1 VPERALRPPSLLQ
14 ALTPLLFLVLALICA
29 VYLYADDA
37 SFGANQIGLMLA
49 TGVAGLVG
57 LRNRMRWQDIQD
69 SLVHGVALAVV
80 PIFILLSVGAL
91 IGTWILS
98 GTVPMLIVYGMELMH
113 PAYFY
118 PATCLVCAIVALAIG
133 SSWTVAG
140 TLGVALIGV
149 AQGMDMSV
157 PITAGAII
165 SGAYFGDKMSPISD
179 TTIIAPAAAG
189 AELFAHIRHL
199 TWTTFPALAIALV
212 LFTLIG
218 SGQGGAAPGDG
229 FGNLPDL
236 LASHYNLGWHLLIPM
251 AVLFALAMLR
261 FPAYPAILLC
271 AILGGAF
278 AVVFQPELVVA
289 LADNPD
295 IPRPMA
301 LLSGAWKAL
310 FEGYQSATGNAAV
323 DALLSRGGMISM
335 LTTVWLIICAL
346 GFGAVMERTGLLERM
361 IRSVLTKAKS
371 AGSLIAATIATA
383 FGTNVVAA
391 DQYMALVLPGRLYQP
406 EFKRRGLDP
415 VNLSR
420 ALEDGGTITSPL
432 VPWNTCGAYM
442 AATLGVATLDYLPY
456 AFFNL
461 AGPVVAVAMA
471 YAGFRIILSP
481 PPVDKAPNPA
491 STPLPANAPASA
503 PASASVAA
511 VDDAN
516 VRPAGQGPFQPA
528 AAQGSQPAPAKAGPV
543 NP

>member
-1 VPERALRPPSLLQ
+1 MSEASRRDPSLLQ
-14 ALTPLLFLVLALICA
+14 ALTPLLFLVLALACA

-37 SFGANQIGLMLA
+37 SFGANQVGLMLA
-49 TGVAGLVG
+49 TGVAAVVG
-57 LRNRMRWQDIQD
+57 LRNRMPWHEIQD

-80 PIFILLSVGAL
+80 PLFILLSVGAL

-118 PATCLVCAIVALAIG
+118 PATCVVCAIVALSIG

-149 AQGMDMSV
+149 AQGMDMSL

-179 TTIIAPAAAG
+179 TTIVAPAAAG

-199 TWTTFPALAIALV
+199 TWTTFPSLVIALV
-212 LFTLIG
+212 LFTIIGLSQG
-218 SGQGGAAPGDG
+218 SGGDAEL
-229 FGNLPDL
+229 GNLAEQL
-236 LASHYNLGWHLLIPM
+236 HSHYNLGWYLLIPM
-251 AVLFALAMLR
+251 LAVFAMAMLR
-261 FPAYPAILLC
+261 FPAYPTILLG
-271 AILGGAF
+271 ALLGGLF
-278 AVVFQPELVVA
+278 AVVFQPELVIA
-289 LADNPD
+289 LADNAD

-301 LLSGAWKAL
+301 LLSGAWRAL
-310 FEGYQSATGNAAV
+310 FEGYQSQTGNPVV
-323 DALLSRGGMISM
+323 DDLLSRGGMISM
-335 LTTVWLIICAL
+335 LNTVWLIICAL

-361 IRSVLTKAKS
+361 VRSVLTRVKS
-371 AGSLIAATIATA
+371 TGSLIAATIATA
-383 FGTNVVAA
+383 FGGNVVAA
-391 DQYMALVLPGRLYQP
+391 DQYMALILPGRLYQP
-406 EFKRRGLDP
+406 EFRRRGLDP

-461 AGPVVAVAMA
+461 AGPVVALVMA
-471 YAGFRIILSP
+471 YTGFKVLRL
-481 PPVDKAPNPA
+481 
-491 STPLPANAPASA
+491 
-503 PASASVAA
+503 
-511 VDDAN
+511 
-516 VRPAGQGPFQPA
+516 
-528 AAQGSQPAPAKAGPV
+528 KAGPV
-543 NP
+543 APVQAPSPAAGTAD

>member
-1 VPERALRPPSLLQ
+1 MSQASPREPSLLQ
-14 ALTPLLFLVLALICA
+14 ALTPLLFLVLALVCA

-37 SFGANQIGLMLA
+37 SFGANQVGLMLA
-49 TGVAGLVG
+49 SGVAALVG
-57 LRNRMRWQDIQD
+57 LRNRIPWQDIQD
-69 SLVHGVALAVV
+69 SLVQGVSLAVV

-98 GTVPMLIVYGMELMH
+98 GTVPMLIVYGLQIMH

-118 PATCLVCAIVALAIG
+118 PAACVICAIVALSIG

-149 AQGMDMSV
+149 AQGMDMSL
-157 PITAGAII
+157 PITAGAVI
-165 SGAYFGDKMSPISD
+165 SGAYFGDKMSPLSD

-199 TWTTFPALAIALV
+199 TWTTFPSFAVALV
-212 LFTLIG
+212 
-218 SGQGGAAPGDG
+218 G
-229 FGNLPDL
+229 FGVVVLGHDGSTGGGQFGDLPGL
-236 LASHYNLGWHLLIPM
+236 LADHYNLGWHLLIPLL
-251 AVLFALAMLR
+251 VVFALAMLR
-261 FPAYPAILLC
+261 FPAYPAILLG
-271 AILGGAF
+271 ALLGGVF
-278 AVVFQPELVVA
+278 AVLFQPELVVA
-289 LADNPD
+289 LADNPE

-323 DALLSRGGMISM
+323 DDLLSRGGMISM
-335 LTTVWLIICAL
+335 LNTVWLIICAL
-346 GFGAVMERTGLLERM
+346 GFGAVMEKTGLLERM
-361 IRSVLTKAKS
+361 IRSVLARAKS
-371 AGSLIAATIATA
+371 AGSLIAATIGTA

-406 EFKRRGLDP
+406 EFRRRGLEP

-461 AGPVVAVAMA
+461 AGPLVALVMA
-471 YAGFRIILSP
+471 YTGFRILRMPEQP
-481 PPVDKAPNPA
+481 PA
-491 STPLPANAPASA
+491 
-503 PASASVAA
+503 
-511 VDDAN
+511 
-516 VRPAGQGPFQPA
+516 R
-528 AAQGSQPAPAKAGPV
+528 
-543 NP
+543 

>member
-1 VPERALRPPSLLQ
+1 MSEASRRDPSLLQ
-14 ALTPLLFLVLALICA
+14 ALTPLLFLVLALACA

-37 SFGANQIGLMLA
+37 SFGANQVGLMLA
-49 TGVAGLVG
+49 TGVAAVVG
-57 LRNRMRWQDIQD
+57 LRNRIPWHEIQD

-80 PIFILLSVGAL
+80 PLFILLSVGAL

-118 PATCLVCAIVALAIG
+118 PATCVVCAIVALSIG

-149 AQGMDMSV
+149 AQGMDMSL

-179 TTIIAPAAAG
+179 TTIVAPAAAG

-199 TWTTFPALAIALV
+199 TWTTFPSLVIALV
-212 LFTLIG
+212 LFTIIGLSQG
-218 SGQGGAAPGDG
+218 SGGDAEL
-229 FGNLPDL
+229 GNLAEQL
-236 LASHYNLGWHLLIPM
+236 HSHYNLGWYLLIPM
-251 AVLFALAMLR
+251 LAVFAMAMLR
-261 FPAYPAILLC
+261 FPAYPTILLG
-271 AILGGAF
+271 ALLGGLF
-278 AVVFQPELVVA
+278 AVVFQPELVIA
-289 LADNPD
+289 LADNAD

-301 LLSGAWKAL
+301 LLSGAWRAL
-310 FEGYQSATGNAAV
+310 FEGYQSQTGNQVV
-323 DALLSRGGMISM
+323 DDLLSRGGMISM
-335 LTTVWLIICAL
+335 LNTMWLIICAL

-361 IRSVLTKAKS
+361 VRSVLTRVKS
-371 AGSLIAATIATA
+371 TGSLIAATIGTA
-383 FGTNVVAA
+383 FGGNVVAA
-391 DQYMALVLPGRLYQP
+391 DQYMALILPGRLYQP
-406 EFKRRGLDP
+406 EFRRRGLDP

-461 AGPVVAVAMA
+461 AGPVVALVMA
-471 YAGFRIILSP
+471 YTGFKVLRL
-481 PPVDKAPNPA
+481 
-491 STPLPANAPASA
+491 
-503 PASASVAA
+503 
-511 VDDAN
+511 
-516 VRPAGQGPFQPA
+516 
-528 AAQGSQPAPAKAGPV
+528 KAGPV
-543 NP
+543 APVQAPSPAAGTAD